1 METLSSAIK
10 NFLRILSK
18 KLLVKNELSN
28 MVLVSVAS
36 GISMFGTAIYNF
48 AIGLYVLKMTGS
60 GLSFAGT
67 MVLAIISAILVNP
80 FAGVFADKLNKKFL
94 AVFTDI
100 INGVLLFG
108 LFLLSLKCSLNL
120 FNIYMITLLLNIF
133 STIYGIS
140 MEAAKPNLV
149 SEEKLMSINSISKII
164 ESSSAILGPAI
175 GGIVFAIMDIK
186 IFILIN
192 GLSFLLSA
200 ILQLFMDF
208 KYNYRNN
215 VTEKEGIHFLKD
227 FSEGFQYL
235 IKQKEMFKITGMYI
249 ALNFFIGFSINI
261 PLPYIVNNVM
271 NLNANFYGL
280 IQAAFPIGMILGALI
295 IKRIMEKYEYETIIR
310 RSNNLLSAAM
320 AAIGIAVILF
330 YQFQNAV
337 FYLIY
342 FHLFILLAGIAI
354 AFMDIPI
361 FYILQQT
368 IPDEF
373 RGRVLSI
380 GISLVK
386 IILPVSLILSGAL
399 INHIPS
405 YILPL
410 AGGMGLFLF
419 NLIYMKGKQ
428 NSK

>member
-1 METLSSAIK
+1 
-10 NFLRILSK
+10 
-18 KLLVKNELSN
+18 
-28 MVLVSVAS
+28 MVLLSVAS

-100 INGVLLFG
+100 INGVLLLG

-164 ESSSAILGPAI
+164 ESSSSILGPAI

-186 IFILIN
+186 IFILVN

-200 ILQLFMDF
+200 ILQLLMDF

-295 IKRIMEKYEYETIIR
+295 IKRIMEKYEFETIIR

-342 FHLFILLAGIAI
+342 FHLFMFLAGIAI
-354 AFMDIPI
+354 ASLDIPI

-386 IILPVSLILSGAL
+386 IILPVSLILSGVL

-410 AGGMGLFLF
+410 AGGIGLFLF
-419 NLIYMKGKQ
+419 NLIYLKGKQ
-428 NSK
+428 NII